1 MIIATI
7 VCNLYPFSFDADSE
21 AIIVHSVSSPS
32 PNVTITGSP
41 INSHYFSG
49 LQLNLTCHIQLPT
62 LIEYRVSVSSQW
74 SKSGSVLTSNSR
86 MSVDEGAV
94 EVGPLVYQSS
104 LVFTSLDETRGDNGD
119 YTCSVT
125 VRPINVP
132 HLHPV
137 TVSAT
142 HTVTVESKNLFNHY
156 TIVMIRFDPPASP
169 FQLRLIGIEN
179 CRNWKASR

>member
-1 MIIATI
+1 MIIA
-7 VCNLYPFSFDADSE
+7 VDQVSNDYSYNSLQSLSFFSFDADSDM
-21 AIIVHSVSSPS
+21 IIVHSVSSPS

-49 LQLNLTCHIQLPT
+49 LQLNLTCHIQVQMPM
-62 LIEYRVSVSSQW
+62 EYGVSVSSQW

-86 MSVDEGAV
+86 VSVDDGTVAA
-94 EVGPLVYQSS
+94 GPLLYRSS
-104 LVFTSLDETRGDNGD
+104 LVFTSLDGTRGDNGD

-137 TVSAT
+137 TVAAT
-142 HTVTVESKNLFNHY
+142 HTVTVESKKNSCDYML
-156 TIVMIRFDPPASP
+156 
-169 FQLRLIGIEN
+169 
-179 CRNWKASR
+179 